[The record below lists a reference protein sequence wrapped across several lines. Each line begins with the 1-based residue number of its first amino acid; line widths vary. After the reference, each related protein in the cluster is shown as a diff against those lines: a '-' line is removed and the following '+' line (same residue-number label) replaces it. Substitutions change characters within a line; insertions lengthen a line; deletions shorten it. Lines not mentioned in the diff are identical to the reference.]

1 MRISAALPPGVEA
14 LLFES
19 AARRRAIENRLL
31 PLLEGRGYGEAILPV
46 VDYADPYQHLLDER
60 QRGELY
66 RFVDRDG
73 ELLALRGDFTP
84 LLARILAPRS
94 AVLPKPLRI
103 YYRGDVVRY
112 GAARSGHRREFY
124 QLGAELLGVGGESA
138 EREILELFAELLAAG
153 GAPIRIV
160 LSFAGALDQALAG
173 CPDPAAMGRAVARR
187 ERATARLGSEPLLE
201 VVEEGVPRSSA
212 SLGAAG
218 ERLQRLLDLVES
230 LRPRFPSLDLRVDL
244 AEFADL
250 SALADAKSGAAP
262 RSYYD
267 GIVFRAYGLD
277 SAQPLGAGGRYDG
290 LFRALGADL
299 PAVGFSLSVDRLG
312 AGDSA

>member
-1 MRISAALPPGVEA
+1 MRISAALPTGVEA

-19 AARRRAIENRLL
+19 AARRRAIESRLL

-46 VDYADPYQHLLDER
+46 LDYADPYQHLLDER

-94 AVLPKPLRI
+94 AVLPRPLRI
-103 YYRGDVVRY
+103 HYRGDVVRY
-112 GAARSGHRREFY
+112 GAARAGHRREFY
-124 QLGAELLGVGGESA
+124 QLGAELLGVAGESA
-138 EREILELFAELLAAG
+138 EREILELFADLLATG
-153 GAPIRIV
+153 ESPIRLV
-160 LSFAGALDQALAG
+160 LGFAGALDEALAG
-173 CPDPAAMGRAVARR
+173 CADPAAMARAVARR
-187 ERATARLGSEPLLE
+187 ERAAARLGGEALLE
-201 VVEEGVPRSSA
+201 VVEDGVPRTSSA
-212 SLGAAG
+212 LGKAG
-218 ERLQRLLDLVES
+218 PRLQRLEELVEG
-230 LRPRFPSLDLRVDL
+230 LRPRFPSLDMRVDL

-250 SALADAKSGAAP
+250 SAHDPGESGAPP

-267 GIVFRAYGLD
+267 GIVFRAYGQD

-299 PAVGFSLSVDRLG
+299 PAVGFSLSVDRLA
-312 AGDSA
+312 AGGRA